1 MRPSPASFPGRIRTL
16 ALLLAA
22 GVAGSCDSPTE
33 PSRVR
38 RLAVTVPST
47 ALRPGDQI
55 QVSAIPLDASGSVVD
70 GALVKWRSLTPAT
83 LDVAEDGL
91 LLALAPGFG
100 IARATAGPVHADVR
114 LDLVNPPISRLTLNA
129 DTLRLTTP
137 GAPQAL
143 LARAF
148 DAVGVGIIAP
158 ALTWESS
165 AERIATV
172 GPSGSVTPVAV
183 GRATVSVQGDGLVA
197 ATEIIVAAQ
206 PSATSPVI
214 ASVAPATVA
223 PGQSVVVSGTGFGA
237 SPNANTVLIDGTP
250 VTVTAASPTQLTL
263 TLPGSVAFPCVAA
276 GPVSLQVGTP
286 GGIGVAPV
294 TLTVAPTRTLAVGQS
309 LVFTSATVARCN
321 ELAPAAG
328 RYLITVP
335 NAARALGSGTAAL
348 TVRGSAIFGG
358 AQLMDAEAIE
368 ARNAAAARAA
378 SAPRTRDATSWLR
391 GRRQAARA
399 RAHARLLEANAEL
412 LTRRPRTTPQLRAD
426 APGAR
431 LAAPPLGAILPLRIP
446 NVDQPTTFCSN
457 YASVGA
463 RVVHVGARV
472 VLLEDTSSV
481 ANGRPTVAGQM
492 DPDYAAIGEELESV
506 GWPLVRQFG
515 DPLVMDS
522 QLDDNGH
529 VMIVFTPRMN
539 AMLGGAV
546 LATVVNCD
554 FFPRALLPS
563 SNVGEYV
570 YAQVPTTLADGMA
583 PGSRARWRHE
593 MRATLV
599 HELKHV
605 TSYAERFVR
614 GYPVEERWLEEAT
627 ARLAEE
633 LYARA
638 IHGFSRYANAGFSA
652 SLACEVRADDPSYPA
667 CAETPRV
674 LLPHLA
680 DLWSFLDAPTARSP
694 LGPTQ
699 QGDLSYYGSG
709 WSLARWL
716 SDQEVVN
723 ETAFF
728 TALTESRQFGIAN
741 LEARTGR
748 PWDEILPE
756 WSLALV
762 ADDLAGVATESSRIR
777 FPAFDLRS
785 AYQGLCDAIGSCIT
799 PTDAPFTRAW
809 PVRPVTVESG
819 SFALH
824 FGAIEPGGFAVIEL
838 VVSPATARQVIELRG
853 VGGAALPPGARL
865 AILRIQ

>member
-1 MRPSPASFPGRIRTL
+1 MRPSPASLSGRIRTL

-22 GVAGSCDSPTE
+22 GVAVSCDSPTE

-47 ALRPGDQI
+47 ALRPGDQL
-55 QVSAIPLDASGSVVD
+55 QVSAIPLDAAGGVVD
-70 GALVKWRSLTPAT
+70 GARVKWRSLTPAT

-143 LARAF
+143 IVRAF
-148 DAVGVGIIAP
+148 DDVGVGIIAP
-158 ALTWESS
+158 HLTWESS

-172 GPSGSVTPVAV
+172 SSNGTVAPVAV
-183 GRATVSVQGDGLVA
+183 GRATVSVRGDGLTATTEIVVA
-197 ATEIIVAAQ
+197 AL

-214 ASVAPATVA
+214 TSVVPATLT
-223 PGQSVVVSGTGFGA
+223 PGQSVVVTGTGFGT
-237 SPNANTVLIDGTP
+237 SPNANTVLLDGTP
-250 VTVTAASPTQLTL
+250 VTVAAASPTQLTL
-263 TLPGSVAFPCVAA
+263 TLPGSVVFPCVAA
-276 GPVSLQVGTP
+276 GPVALQVGTP

-294 TLTVAPTRTLAVGQS
+294 TLAVAPTHTLAVGQS
-309 LVFTSATVARCN
+309 LVFASAAVARCN
-321 ELAPAAG
+321 EFAPAAG

-358 AQLMDAEAIE
+358 AQLVDAEAIE
-368 ARNAAAARAA
+368 RRNAAVARAA
-378 SAPRTRDATSWLR
+378 IAPRSPDATGWLR
-391 GRRQAARA
+391 GRREAARA
-399 RAHARLLEANAEL
+399 RAHAHLLESNAAL
-412 LTRRPRTTPQLRAD
+412 MARPPRPTPQLRAD
-426 APGAR
+426 APRAR

-446 NVDQPTTFCSN
+446 NVDHPTNFCSN
-457 YASVGA
+457 YTSVGA
-463 RVVHVGARV
+463 RVVHVGARL

-481 ANGRPTVAGQM
+481 ASGEPTVAGQM

-570 YAQVPTTLADGMA
+570 YAQVPTTLADGMG
-583 PGSRARWRHE
+583 PGARAQWRHE

-599 HELKHV
+599 HELKHA

-638 IHGFSRYANAGFSA
+638 IYGFSRFANSGFAA
-652 SLACEVRADDPSYPA
+652 SLACEVRAGDPSYPA
-667 CAETPRV
+667 CADSPRAM
-674 LLPHLA
+674 LPHVA
-680 DLWSFLDAPTARSP
+680 DLWRFLDAPTARSP

-699 QGDLSYYGSG
+699 PGDFSFYGSG
-709 WSLARWL
+709 WSLTRWL
-716 SDQEVVN
+716 ADQELVD
-723 ETAFF
+723 ETTFL

-748 PWDEILPE
+748 TWDAILPE

-762 ADDLAGVATESSRIR
+762 ADDLAGVITESSRIR
-777 FPAFDLRS
+777 FPALDLRS
-785 AYQGLCDAIGSCIT
+785 AYQGLCDAVGSCVM

-809 PVRPVTVESG
+809 PVQPVTVESG

-824 FGAIEPGGFAVIEL
+824 FGAIEPGGFAVVEL

-853 VGGAALPPGARL
+853 PGGAPLPPGARL